1 MIRNPRRCNPSG
13 TDPPALFGSR
23 DAPTTAMVL
32 ALSRI
37 SCELRATKTPSTHP
51 PWLFRTAGSTGVLRG
66 YGRRTADVSEAESER
81 LGRFDLRL
89 CRRRRLE
96 GVGQHVLDATCEV
109 EGQLFA
115 HALRHV
121 VDVLRV

>member
-1 MIRNPRRCNPSG
+1 MMRNPRLCRPSG

-51 PWLFRTAGSTGVLRG
+51 PWLFRTAGSTGVLRR

-96 GVGQHVLDATCEV
+96 DVGQHVLDATCEV
-109 EGQLFA
+109 DGHLFA
-115 HALRHV
+115 RALRCV
-121 VDVLRV
+121 GAALLV